1 MKLDPMKLDPARLD
15 PARLAWPST
24 PSSFSSATRGSSRL
38 TSARR
43 TPVSADANAIL
54 ATRPVTPA
62 GSHVH
67 ETPHPAFNPSK
78 SPPRPNRA
86 VAQRRASGARAVAG
100 PSPNPSTPTQR
111 HTRTTPSLPIPAA
124 YSPLA
129 VEIHLAARRSLV
141 RGFGAPVAG
150 PVSACIVSAWK
161 NAFVVP
167 GPELGSRARVQS
179 LAAPSAATVSA
190 AASAES
196 PSHGPGRAATFTT
209 GAG

>member
-1 MKLDPMKLDPARLD
+1 MKLDPMKLVDRAKLD
-15 PARLAWPST
+15 PASSS
-24 PSSFSSATRGSSRL
+24 SSFSSSAIESGSSRL

-54 ATRPVTPA
+54 ATRPATPA

-67 ETPHPAFNPSK
+67 ETPAGFNPSK
-78 SPPRPNRA
+78 SPQLPNRA
-86 VAQRRASGARAVAG
+86 VAQRRAAGGRLGAG
-100 PSPNPSTPTQR
+100 PSPNPSTPTQA

-129 VEIHLAARRSLV
+129 VEIHLAARRSHP
-141 RGFGAPVAG
+141 GFGSPVAG
-150 PVSACIVSAWK
+150 PVSVCIVSAWK
-161 NAFVVP
+161 NSSRLE
-167 GPELGSRARVQS
+167 ELPMSARGVRVQS

-190 AASAES
+190 AASGES